1 MKIILPL
8 LLVPLASSLKP
19 FDDHHV
25 EIVQVSAGNIAGH
38 CIWILKSV
46 IQIYSAK
53 IDAQDFGDELL
64 VREKRD
70 SGLICKYKKG
80 EWSRCDHLTQVIK
93 EI

>member
-1 MKIILPL
+1 MCLDFEISNLKIFR
-8 LLVPLASSLKP
+8 K
-19 FDDHHV
+19 
-25 EIVQVSAGNIAGH
+25 
-38 CIWILKSV
+38 
-46 IQIYSAK
+46 K

-80 EWSRCDHLTQVIK
+80 EWSSCEHLTQVITK